1 VAEWLTVE
9 EVAERL
15 RVSPRTVRGWLQYVR
30 LKGRN
35 LGGRAGWRIREK
47 DVDAFME
54 SLEGGE
60 HWEGKTAA

>member
-1 VAEWLTVE
+1 MADWLTVE

-15 RVSPRTVRGWLQYVR
+15 RVSPRTVRGWLQEGR

-35 LGGRAGWRIREK
+35 LGGRAGWRIREE

-54 SLEGGE
+54 SQEGSGP
-60 HWEGKTAA
+60 EGKAAA